1 LQCHTS
7 VMSAERVYEAA
18 ARLHVSSR
26 RLLVYLAAQAMPHRS
41 ASSALSPEAAQLL
54 ADVDLTDLLTKSVEH
69 VQGERAKP
77 RRIPLPFWDDDDW
90 DPPYLWRN
98 WIGPDEL
105 STAEA
110 AAAYAVAPA
119 TIRQWV
125 RRGHLTPLRSQGR
138 TLVFDAGDVHRAAQA
153 TGDRNRQPGGPLSR
167 GRTRRSPA
175 GRALSARLLGRL
187 VTADVAARAVDVSPS
202 TIRSWQ
208 KRGHLR
214 AATHRGR
221 TPLYLLADVVAAAR
235 RPAHRPRR
243 KPKPLI

>member
-1 LQCHTS
+1 
-7 VMSAERVYEAA
+7 MPDERVYEAA

-41 ASSALSPEAAQLL
+41 ASSTLSPQAAQLL
-54 ADVDLTDLLTKSVEH
+54 DHVTLTELFAKSAEH
-69 VQGERAKP
+69 IRAEGAKP
-77 RRIPLPFWDDDDW
+77 RRTAPPFWHDDDDW
-90 DPPYLWRN
+90 DPRYLWRN

-105 STAEA
+105 TTAQA
-110 AAAYAVAPA
+110 AAAYGLAPA

-125 RRGHLTPLRSQGR
+125 RRGHLSPLRRQDR
-138 TLVFDAGDVHRAAQA
+138 ALVFAARDVHRAAVE
-153 TGDRNRQPGGPLSR
+153 TGDRNKQPGGPLSR
-167 GRTRRSPA
+167 GGTRRQPA
-175 GRALSARLLGRL
+175 GRGLSGQLMARL
-187 VTADVAARAVDVSPS
+187 VPADVAARAVDVSPS

-208 KRGHLR
+208 TRGHLH
-214 AATHRGR
+214 ASAHRGR